1 MNCTTHSDSKH
12 SYLVA
17 GQESHCQLYHVRS
30 VLLNEN
36 ENIETIND
44 ERPNLRHRKNSNTIN
59 QDAMN
64 NRQIKK
70 LTFVLQTSDSIQ
82 TDYNKGEP
90 LQRVVR
96 ISKNGK
102 IMATGTVFF
111 FNFNSTFYILEIMG
125 LNANRWFYI

>member
-1 MNCTTHSDSKH
+1 MNCATYSDKEHSF
-12 SYLVA
+12 LVA

-44 ERPNLRHRKNSNTIN
+44 ERHNLRHRKTSNHNQTITN
-59 QDAMN
+59 KKSS
-64 NRQIKK
+64 KK
-70 LTFVLQTSDSIQ
+70 LTFMLQASDSIQ
-82 TDYNKGEP
+82 TDYVKDEP

-102 IMATGTVFF
+102 IMATGKFIIH
-111 FNFNSTFYILEIMG
+111 ILYLKLIEIV
-125 LNANRWFYI
+125 